1 MQPIQ
6 KKIDSLK
13 SSQDLEKEERVGHQK
28 DLDNI
33 NLNRDKIK
41 AKIDDK
47 KSDKEDQKEAYYAAM
62 IAYESQ

>member
-1 MQPIQ
+1 MQPLQ
-6 KKIDSLK
+6 KKIDALK
-13 SSQDLEKEERVGHQK
+13 SAQGEEKDQRLEHQK

-62 IAYESQ
+62 IAYES